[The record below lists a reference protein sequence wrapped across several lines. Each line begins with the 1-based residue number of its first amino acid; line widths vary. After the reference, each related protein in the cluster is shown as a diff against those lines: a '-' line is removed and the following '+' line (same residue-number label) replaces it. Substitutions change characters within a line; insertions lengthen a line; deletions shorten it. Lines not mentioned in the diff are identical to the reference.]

1 MTASRIARS
10 KIRGESPTGRTSSEC
25 ESVLDDYIE
34 IRAKR
39 LAIDH
44 AEFEAG
50 PEHDPERVRFFH
62 CRLPR
67 QEALLGPALL
77 ELENA
82 SMPPLD

>member
-1 MTASRIARS
+1 M
-10 KIRGESPTGRTSSEC
+10 KILT
-25 ESVLDDYIE
+25 
-34 IRAKR
+34 KMH
-39 LAIDH
+39 AIDP

-50 PEHDPERVRFFH
+50 PEYDPDRVRFFH

>member
-1 MTASRIARS
+1 M
-10 KIRGESPTGRTSSEC
+10 P
-25 ESVLDDYIE
+25 DDYRKILT
-34 IRAKR
+34 KMH
-39 LAIDH
+39 AIDP

-50 PEHDPERVRFFH
+50 PEYDPERVRFFH